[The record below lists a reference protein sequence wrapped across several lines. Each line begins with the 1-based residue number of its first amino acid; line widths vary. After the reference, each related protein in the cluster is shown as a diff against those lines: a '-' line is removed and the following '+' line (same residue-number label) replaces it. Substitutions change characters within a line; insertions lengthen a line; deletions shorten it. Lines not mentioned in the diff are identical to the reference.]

1 MPWINH
7 LSDKTPTPMWNARC
21 QMWRITRFLIH
32 QSTSQD
38 WAITRLATLPLG
50 GLRIN
55 LDKTMPCLFYICLS
69 AKPTWVKTL
78 AGLQWKHNRRSQLQR
93 TLMMPRCCLLW
104 YKHGLIK
111 MLTHR
116 HLSNGY
122 CLEVTIRLLEAR
134 QATSPQLPQAL
145 SSPVNASHY
154 TEHPMLLLPH
164 STHYNADNI
173 FIATDYIG

>member
-1 MPWINH
+1 M
-7 LSDKTPTPMWNARC
+7 
-21 QMWRITRFLIH
+21 
-32 QSTSQD
+32 
-38 WAITRLATLPLG
+38 
-50 GLRIN
+50 
-55 LDKTMPCLFYICLS
+55 IC
-69 AKPTWVKTL
+69 VD
-78 AGLQWKHNRRSQLQR
+78 RDDD
-93 TLMMPRCCLLW
+93 MMLLVSV
-104 YKHGLIK
+104 
-111 MLTHR
+111 
-116 HLSNGY
+116 SNGY